1 MKKIEKRN
9 AHRWAVYTLLCFLMV
24 GFSACQSNS
33 KNQSDFPD
41 FDPKKDYFPEKVSI
55 DHSIGFDVEYHNHY
69 KILHLFRHYNE
80 VADTVSFLLVQKG
93 TPVPEETDLP
103 VISIPVEK
111 AVSLST
117 THLGM
122 FDLLDALDELKGIE
136 RKQYVSSPKVVS
148 MVDSGE
154 IIEVEPSGTLNV
166 ETIIELH
173 PDVVLGVGYP
183 NSQNESF
190 QQLGRLNIPVVLNA
204 DWQEVDL
211 LGRAE
216 WVKLLAV
223 LLNKEKLVNEK
234 FDAIEAEF
242 QSVLDLIAEKVTDAP
257 LTITGIA
264 QGDAWHVSGGKSFAY
279 NVLKVAKA
287 DYPWKDDNSTGS
299 IKLSFETVYEIGLN
313 ADFWIAPGGAST
325 LQNIRERDPRYMD
338 FKSYKNGGIYNVF
351 GRNTEGGGNDYY
363 ETGVIEPHIVLKDV
377 VKIFHPELLPDHQ
390 LVYYNQLK

>member
-1 MKKIEKRN
+1 MKKTEKRN
-9 AHRWAVYTLLCFLMV
+9 AHRGAVYTLLCFLMV
-24 GFSACQSNS
+24 GFFACQSNS

-55 DHSIGFDVEYHNHY
+55 DHSIGFDIEYHNNY
-69 KILHLFRHYNE
+69 KTLHLFRHYND
-80 VADTVSFLLVQKG
+80 VVDTVSFLLVQRG
-93 TPVPEETDLP
+93 TPAPERVDLP
-103 VISIPVEK
+103 VISIPVQK

-122 FDLLDALDELKGIE
+122 FKILDAFDQLKGIE
-136 RKQYVSSPKVVS
+136 RKQYVSNPTVIE
-148 MVDSGE
+148 MVDAGK

-166 ETIIELH
+166 ETIIDMETE
-173 PDVVLGVGYP
+173 VVLGVGYP

-190 QQLGRLNIPVVLNA
+190 QQLQRLNIPVVLNA
-204 DWQEVDL
+204 DWQEIDL

-223 LLNKEKLVNEK
+223 LLNKEALVNQK
-234 FDAIEAEF
+234 FAEIEEEF
-242 QSVLDLIAEKVTDAP
+242 QSVLDLIAEKVKEAP

-279 NVLKVAKA
+279 NMLKIARA

-313 ADFWIAPGGAST
+313 ADFWIAPGSART
-325 LQNIRERDPRYMD
+325 LENIRERDPRYMD
-338 FKSYKNGGIYNVF
+338 FKSYKNKTIYNVF

>member
-1 MKKIEKRN
+1 MKKTEKRN

-24 GFSACQSNS
+24 GFFACQSNS

-55 DHSIGFDVEYHNHY
+55 DHSIGFDIEYHNNY
-69 KILHLFRHYNE
+69 KTLHLFRHYND
-80 VADTVSFLLVQKG
+80 VVDTVSFLLVQRG
-93 TPVPEETDLP
+93 TPDPERVDLP
-103 VISIPVEK
+103 VISIPVQK

-122 FDLLDALDELKGIE
+122 FKILDAFDQLKGIE
-136 RKQYVSSPKVVS
+136 RKQYVSNPTVIE
-148 MVDSGE
+148 MVDAGK

-166 ETIIELH
+166 ETIIDMETE
-173 PDVVLGVGYP
+173 VVLGVGYP

-190 QQLGRLNIPVVLNA
+190 QQLQRLNIPVVLNA
-204 DWQEVDL
+204 DWQEIDL

-223 LLNKEKLVNEK
+223 LLNKEALVNQK
-234 FDAIEAEF
+234 FAEIEEEF
-242 QSVLDLIAEKVTDAP
+242 QSVLDLIAEKVKEAP

-279 NVLKVAKA
+279 NMLKIARA

-313 ADFWIAPGGAST
+313 ADFWIAPGSART
-325 LQNIRERDPRYMD
+325 LENIRERDPRYMD
-338 FKSYKNGGIYNVF
+338 FKSYKNKTIYNVF

>member
-1 MKKIEKRN
+1 MKKTEKRN
-9 AHRWAVYTLLCFLMV
+9 VHRWAVYTLLCFLMV

-55 DHSIGFDVEYHNHY
+55 DHSIGFDIEYHNNY
-69 KILHLFRHYNE
+69 KKLHLFRHYND
-80 VADTVSFLLVQKG
+80 VVDTVSFLLVQRG
-93 TPVPEETDLP
+93 TPAPESVDLP
-103 VISIPVEK
+103 IISIPVQK

-122 FDLLDALDELKGIE
+122 FKILDAFDQLKGIE
-136 RKQYVSSPKVVS
+136 RKQYVSNPTVIE
-148 MVDSGE
+148 MVDAGK

-166 ETIIELH
+166 ETIIDMETE
-173 PDVVLGVGYP
+173 VVLGVGYP

-190 QQLGRLNIPVVLNA
+190 QQLQRLNIPVVLNA

-223 LLNKEKLVNEK
+223 LLNKEALVNQK
-234 FDAIEAEF
+234 FAEIEEEF
-242 QSVLDLIAEKVTDAP
+242 QSVLDLIAEKVKEAP

-279 NVLKVAKA
+279 NMLKIARA
-287 DYPWKDDNSTGS
+287 NYPWKDDNSTGS

-313 ADFWIAPGGAST
+313 ADFWIAPGSART
-325 LQNIRERDPRYMD
+325 LENIRERDPRYMD
-338 FKSYKNGGIYNVF
+338 FKSYKNKTIYNVF
-351 GRNTEGGGNDYY
+351 GRNIEGGGNDYY

-377 VKIFHPELLPDHQ
+377 VKIFHPELLPNHQ

>member
-1 MKKIEKRN
+1 MKKTEKRN
-9 AHRWAVYTLLCFLMV
+9 AHRWAVYTLLCFLMA

-41 FDPKKDYFPEKVSI
+41 FDPQKDYFPEKVSI
-55 DHSIGFDVEYHNHY
+55 DHSIGFDVEYHNNY
-69 KILHLFRHYNE
+69 KTLHLFRHYNE

-93 TPVPEETDLP
+93 TPAPEGIDLP
-103 VISIPVEK
+103 VIAVPIEK

-117 THLGM
+117 THLAM
-122 FDLLDALDELKGIE
+122 FELLNALGELKGIE
-136 RKQYVSSPKVVS
+136 RRQYVSSPKVVS

-154 IIEVEPSGTLNV
+154 VIEVEPAGTLNV
-166 ETIIELH
+166 ETIIEMDV
-173 PDVVLGVGYP
+173 DVVLGVGYP

-190 QQLGRLNIPVVLNA
+190 QQLQRLNIPVVLNA

-234 FDAIEAEF
+234 FSTIEAEF
-242 QSVLDLIAEKVTDAP
+242 QSVLDLIAEKVIDAP

-264 QGDAWHVSGGKSFAY
+264 QGDAWQVSGGKSFAY

-299 IKLSFETVYEIGLN
+299 IKLSFEAVYEVGLN
-313 ADFWIAPGGAST
+313 ADFWIAPGSASS

-338 FKSYKNGGIYNVF
+338 FKSYKNRGIYNVF

>member
-1 MKKIEKRN
+1 MKKTEKRN
-9 AHRWAVYTLLCFLMV
+9 AHRGAVYTLLCFLMV
-24 GFSACQSNS
+24 GFFACQSNS

-55 DHSIGFDVEYHNHY
+55 DHSIGFDIEYHNNY
-69 KILHLFRHYNE
+69 KTLHLFRHYND
-80 VADTVSFLLVQKG
+80 VVDTVSFLLVQRG
-93 TPVPEETDLP
+93 TPAPERVDLP
-103 VISIPVEK
+103 VISIPVQK

-122 FDLLDALDELKGIE
+122 FKILDTFDQLKGIE
-136 RKQYVSSPKVVS
+136 RKQYVSNPTVIE
-148 MVDSGE
+148 MVDAGK

-166 ETIIELH
+166 ETIIDMETE
-173 PDVVLGVGYP
+173 VVLGVGYP

-190 QQLGRLNIPVVLNA
+190 QQLQRLNIPVVLNA
-204 DWQEVDL
+204 DWQEIDL

-223 LLNKEKLVNEK
+223 LLNKEALVNQK
-234 FDAIEAEF
+234 FAEIEEEF
-242 QSVLDLIAEKVTDAP
+242 QSVLDLIAEKVKEAP

-279 NVLKVAKA
+279 NMLKIARA

-313 ADFWIAPGGAST
+313 ADFWIAPGSART
-325 LQNIRERDPRYMD
+325 LENIRERDPRYMD
-338 FKSYKNGGIYNVF
+338 FKSYKNKTIYNVF

>member
-1 MKKIEKRN
+1 MKKTEKRN
-9 AHRWAVYTLLCFLMV
+9 AHRGAVYTLLCFLMV
-24 GFSACQSNS
+24 GFFACQSNS

-55 DHSIGFDVEYHNHY
+55 DHSIGFDIEYHNNY
-69 KILHLFRHYNE
+69 KTLHLFRHYND
-80 VADTVSFLLVQKG
+80 VVDTVSFLLVQRG
-93 TPVPEETDLP
+93 TPAPERVDLP
-103 VISIPVEK
+103 VISIPVQK

-122 FDLLDALDELKGIE
+122 FKILDAFDQLKGIE
-136 RKQYVSSPKVVS
+136 RKQYVSNPTVIE
-148 MVDSGE
+148 MVDAGK

-166 ETIIELH
+166 ETIIDMETE
-173 PDVVLGVGYP
+173 VVLGVGYP

-190 QQLGRLNIPVVLNA
+190 QQLQRLNIPVVLNA
-204 DWQEVDL
+204 DWQEIDL

-223 LLNKEKLVNEK
+223 LLNKEALVNQK
-234 FDAIEAEF
+234 FAEIEEEF
-242 QSVLDLIAEKVTDAP
+242 QSVLDLIAEKVKEAP

-279 NVLKVAKA
+279 NMLKIARA

-313 ADFWIAPGGAST
+313 ADFWIAPGSART
-325 LQNIRERDPRYMD
+325 LENIRERDPRYMD
-338 FKSYKNGGIYNVF
+338 FKS
-351 GRNTEGGGNDYY
+351 YY

>member
-1 MKKIEKRN
+1 MKKTEKRN
-9 AHRWAVYTLLCFLMV
+9 AHRGAVYTLLCFLMV
-24 GFSACQSNS
+24 GFFACQSNS

-55 DHSIGFDVEYHNHY
+55 DHSIGFDIEYHNNY
-69 KILHLFRHYNE
+69 KTLHLFRHYND
-80 VADTVSFLLVQKG
+80 VVDTVSFLLVQRG
-93 TPVPEETDLP
+93 TPAPERVDLP
-103 VISIPVEK
+103 VISIPVQK

-122 FDLLDALDELKGIE
+122 FKILDAFDQLKGIE
-136 RKQYVSSPKVVS
+136 RKQYVSNPTVIE
-148 MVDSGE
+148 MVDAGK

-166 ETIIELH
+166 ETIIDMETE
-173 PDVVLGVGYP
+173 VVLGVGYP

-190 QQLGRLNIPVVLNA
+190 QQLQRLNIPVVLNA
-204 DWQEVDL
+204 DWQEIDL

-223 LLNKEKLVNEK
+223 LLNKEALVNQK
-234 FDAIEAEF
+234 FAEIEEEF
-242 QSVLDLIAEKVTDAP
+242 QSVLDLIAEKVKEAP

-279 NVLKVAKA
+279 NMLKIARA

-313 ADFWIAPGGAST
+313 ADFWIAPGSART
-325 LQNIRERDPRYMD
+325 LENIRERDPRYMD
-338 FKSYKNGGIYNVF
+338 FKSYKNKTIYNVF

-363 ETGVIEPHIVLKDV
+363 ETGVIEPHVVLKDV

>member
-1 MKKIEKRN
+1 MKKTDKRN

-33 KNQSDFPD
+33 KNQSDFLD
-41 FDPKKDYFPEKVSI
+41 FDPKKDYFLEKISI
-55 DHSIGFDVEYHNHY
+55 DHSIGFDVEYHNNY
-69 KILHLFRHYNE
+69 KTLHLFRHYNE

-93 TPVPEETDLP
+93 TPAPEGVDLP
-103 VISIPVEK
+103 VITVPIQK

-122 FDLLDALDELKGIE
+122 FELLDALGELKGIE
-136 RKQYVSSPKVVS
+136 RKQYVSSLKVIS

-154 IIEVEPSGTLNV
+154 IIEVEPAGTLNV
-166 ETIIELH
+166 ETIIEMG

-190 QQLGRLNIPVVLNA
+190 QQLQRLNIPVVLNA

-223 LLNKEKLVNEK
+223 LLNKENLVNDK
-234 FDAIEAEF
+234 FSAIEAEF
-242 QSVLDLIAEKVTDAP
+242 QSVLDLIAEKATDAP

-264 QGDAWHVSGGKSFAY
+264 QGDAWQVSGGKSFAY
-279 NVLKVAKA
+279 NVLRVAKA
-287 DYPWKDDNSTGS
+287 DYPWKEDNSTGS
-299 IKLSFETVYEIGLN
+299 IKLSFEAVYEIGLK
-313 ADFWIAPGGAST
+313 ADFWVAPGGAST

-338 FKSYKNGGIYNVF
+338 FKSYKNGTIYNVF